1 MVKTIS
7 FNLVQSPQPYLPLHK
22 KFLMLF
28 DLIQQRSSKISFLP
42 PKVLLT
48 KNRKDI
54 EYRVEFLRNV
64 IDNGLSPQ
72 QTLYYNFISDND
84 KGVILDVESVSK
96 DFISLYNDIKKN
108 GIKQPIPVG
117 KYDEKIIKVRYI
129 LKGKKYWEDFVNEIG
144 YQILGGGHR
153 LAVAIY
159 LNHKTVPVK
168 IFKPSLLYEIT
179 NQSAYLELKENE
191 YLKKIKNNNENSNA

>member
-96 DFISLYNDIKKN
+96 DFISLYNDIKNDK
-108 GIKQPIPVG
+108 IFEPISIG
-117 KYDEKIIKVRYI
+117 QYSKKIIKTRYI
-129 LKGKKYWEDFVNEIG
+129 LNGKKIWKNYMNENGFQVIN
-144 YQILGGGHR
+144 GGHR
-153 LAVAIY
+153 LAVA
-159 LNHKTVPVK
+159 LFLGLEKVPVK
-168 IFKPSLLYEIT
+168 IFRSLSFEIPNYT
-179 NQSAYLELKENE
+179 DYIRIKEPE
-191 YLKKIKNNNENSNA
+191 YRKNLR

>member
-1 MVKTIS
+1 MVKTFS

-28 DLIQQRSSKISFLP
+28 DLIQQRFSKTSFLP

-64 IDNGLSPQ
+64 IDNKLSPQ
-72 QTLYYNFISDND
+72 QTLYYNFIADND

-96 DFISLYNDIKKN
+96 DFISLYNDIKNDKMLE
-108 GIKQPIPVG
+108 PIAIG
-117 KYDEKIIKVRYI
+117 QYSKKIIKTRYI
-129 LKGKKYWEDFVNEIG
+129 LNGKKIWKNYINENGFQVIN
-144 YQILGGGHR
+144 GGHR
-153 LAVAIY
+153 LAVA
-159 LNHKTVPVK
+159 LFLDLEKVPVK
-168 IFKPSLLYEIT
+168 IFRSLSFEIPNYT
-179 NQSAYLELKENE
+179 DYIRIKEPE
-191 YLKKIKNNNENSNA
+191 YRKNLR